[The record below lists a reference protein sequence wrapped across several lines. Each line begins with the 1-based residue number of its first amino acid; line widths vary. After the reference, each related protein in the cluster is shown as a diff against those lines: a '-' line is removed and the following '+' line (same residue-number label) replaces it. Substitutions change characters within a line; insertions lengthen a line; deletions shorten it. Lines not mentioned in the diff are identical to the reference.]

1 MMKGTVNIKGVTVNA
16 SHGAYGFER
25 EEVHPFTADAVLYT
39 EDIDCGDELARTC
52 DYGKAADIMAEE
64 LSAPSVNL
72 IETLAARIAKR
83 LAAEFGCDCSATV
96 HKPEAPLKVRFS
108 DVSVTAHARFT
119 RVCLGLGS
127 NMGDRKSYLDG
138 AVAAITADKEN
149 RDVRVS
155 SYFATAPYGGAAKG
169 EFLNACLVMRT
180 LKSPSG
186 LLSMCAALE
195 NAAGRVRRERW
206 GDRTLDAD
214 ILFYGGEII
223 DMPGLTV
230 PHTDMCNR
238 GFVLEP
244 LCEIAPGTVHPVYG
258 KTVADLYAELKR
270 REK

>member
-1 MMKGTVNIKGVTVNA
+1 MVVQVAHFFA
-16 SHGAYGFER
+16 SVALS
-25 EEVHPFTADAVLYT
+25 DASV
-39 EDIDCGDELARTC
+39 AFV
-52 DYGKAADIMAEE
+52 AAC
-64 LSAPSVNL
+64 V
-72 IETLAARIAKR
+72 
-83 LAAEFGCDCSATV
+83 AEFSAFVT
-96 HKPEAPLKVRFS
+96 AALMRS
-108 DVSVTAHARFT
+108 SAADVSVTAHARFT

-138 AVAAITADKEN
+138 AVAAITADKDN

-155 SYFATAPYGGAAKG
+155 SYIATAPYGGAAKG

-180 LKSPSG
+180 LKSPSE
-186 LLSMCAALE
+186 LLAMCAALE

-223 DMPGLTV
+223 DVPGLTV

-238 GFVLEP
+238 GFVLGP